1 MLVCKHEH
9 SGVVFAIAGVT
20 DSLHF
25 QKTLKCSF
33 K

>member
-1 MLVCKHEH
+1 MLVCKHEY
-9 SGVVFAIAGVT
+9 SGVVFGIAGVA